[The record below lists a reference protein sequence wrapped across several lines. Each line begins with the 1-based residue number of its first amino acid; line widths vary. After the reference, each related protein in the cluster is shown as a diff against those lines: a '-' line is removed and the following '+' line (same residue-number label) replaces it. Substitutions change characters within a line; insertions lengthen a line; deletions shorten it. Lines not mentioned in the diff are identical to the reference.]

1 MKNQLFRSANGY
13 LVSYRNRGFGLMTVI
28 FALGILSIFTL
39 AVLTTTNQTMHA
51 VTNGEKVDRARYAA
65 YSGIQS
71 ALERLNRQA
80 PGWSHYVQVP
90 GQVAPP
96 TNPTADDEDLMQVGF
111 RTSSDVQAIVGVY
124 NNSNFCPLAYRSATA
139 PDGTVIPPGK
149 IYISATAFVSGNK
162 KLETASIGVLTTASG
177 ITFDKALFSDGQ
189 LAVNDAYIDS
199 FSSDNTAVAGA
210 VVNSLPP
217 ARTEHCGLDIP
228 VFSLSVLIGQHP
240 E

>member
-39 AVLTTTNQTMHA
+39 AVLTTTNQTMNA

-96 TNPTADDEDLMQVGF
+96 ANPTADDEDLMQVGF
-111 RTSSDVQAIVGVY
+111 RTSPDVQAIVG
-124 NNSNFCPLAYRSATA
+124 
-139 PDGTVIPPGK
+139 
-149 IYISATAFVSGNK
+149 
-162 KLETASIGVLTTASG
+162 
-177 ITFDKALFSDGQ
+177 
-189 LAVNDAYIDS
+189 
-199 FSSDNTAVAGA
+199 
-210 VVNSLPP
+210 SL
-217 ARTEHCGLDIP
+217 
-228 VFSLSVLIGQHP
+228 QQQ
-240 E
+240 